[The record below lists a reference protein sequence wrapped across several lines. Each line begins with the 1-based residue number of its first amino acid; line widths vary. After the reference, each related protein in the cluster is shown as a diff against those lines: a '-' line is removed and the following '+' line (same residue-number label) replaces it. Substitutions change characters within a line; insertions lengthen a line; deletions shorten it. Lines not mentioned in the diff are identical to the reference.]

1 MHSKIKAIFWDFG
14 GVLTT
19 GPFGAFKRFE
29 REHNLPENFIRMVNA
44 TNPDNNAWAKL
55 ERSEISLAEFDRK
68 FEQETRRAGHPVGG
82 FQVLQLI
89 AGDLVPDMV
98 EVLRQCKKHCLN
110 ACLTNNINIGDH
122 DGDELAGDR
131 SDEFKKVMEL
141 FDHVVES
148 SKVGVRKPDP
158 RFYELACEIVNVEP
172 QYVVFLDDL
181 GVNLKPA
188 RAMGM
193 KTIKVTDHQQAIKEL
208 ETILG
213 IKFR

>member
-1 MHSKIKAIFWDFG
+1 MIKAIFWDFG

-29 REHNLPENFIRMVNA
+29 QENNLPENFIRMVNA
-44 TNPDNNAWAKL
+44 TNPDTNAWAKL
-55 ERSEISLAEFDRK
+55 ERSEINLEEFDRA
-68 FEQETRRAGHPVGG
+68 FEKETRLDGHPIGG

-98 EVLRQCKKHCLN
+98 EVLRQCKQHFPN

-131 SDEFKKVMEL
+131 AAEFQKVMEL
-141 FDHVVES
+141 FDYVVES

-158 RFYELACEIVNVEP
+158 QFYEMACKIVNVAP
-172 QYVVFLDDL
+172 QQVVFLDDL

-193 KTIKVTDHQQAIKEL
+193 KTIKVADHGEAIKEL
-208 ETILG
+208 EEILG
-213 IKFR
+213 LKLTR

>member
-1 MHSKIKAIFWDFG
+1 MIKAIFWDFG

-29 REHNLPENFIRMVNA
+29 QENNLPENFIRMVNA
-44 TNPDNNAWAKL
+44 TNPDNNAWARL
-55 ERSEISLAEFDRK
+55 ERSEISLEEFDREFK
-68 FEQETRRAGHPVGG
+68 QETRRAGHLVGG

-98 EVLRQCKKHCLN
+98 EVLCRCKQRYLN

-122 DGDELAGDR
+122 DGDQLAR
-131 SDEFKKVMEL
+131 NRADEFKKVMEL
-141 FDHVVES
+141 FDFVVES

-158 RFYELACEIVNVEP
+158 RFYEMACEIVNVEP
-172 QYVVFLDDL
+172 QKVVFLDDL

-193 KTIKVTDHQQAIKEL
+193 KTIKVTDHQRAIKEL
-208 ETILG
+208 EAILG
-213 IKFR
+213 MKFSR

>member
-1 MHSKIKAIFWDFG
+1 MTKAIFWDFG

-29 REHNLPENFIRMVNA
+29 QENNLPQNFIRRVNA
-44 TNPDNNAWAKL
+44 TDPDTNAWAKL
-55 ERSEISLAEFDRK
+55 ERSEISLEEFDRE
-68 FEQETRRAGHPVGG
+68 FERETRLAGHPIGG

-98 EVLRQCKKHCLN
+98 EVLRQCKRHFLN

-122 DGDELAGDR
+122 DGGEPAGDR
-131 SDEFKKVMEL
+131 ADEFKKVMEL
-141 FDHVVES
+141 FDYVVES

-158 RFYELACEIVNVEP
+158 RFYEMACEIVDVEP
-172 QYVVFLDDL
+172 RQVVFLDDL

-193 KTIKVTDHQQAIKEL
+193 KTIKVTDHQEAIQEL
-208 ETILG
+208 EAVLG
-213 IKFR
+213 MEFNL

>member
-1 MHSKIKAIFWDFG
+1 MIKAIFWDFG

-29 REHNLPENFIRMVNA
+29 QENNLPENFIRMVNA
-44 TNPDNNAWAKL
+44 TNPDTNAWAKL
-55 ERSEISLAEFDRK
+55 ERSEINLVEFDRA
-68 FEQETRRAGHPVGG
+68 FEEETRHAGHPIGG

-98 EVLRQCKKHCLN
+98 EVLRQCKRHFPN
-110 ACLTNNINIGDH
+110 ACLTNNINIPDH

-131 SDEFKKVMEL
+131 ADEFKKVMAL
-141 FDHVVES
+141 FDYVVES

-158 RFYELACEIVNVEP
+158 YFYEMACEIVKVEP
-172 QYVVFLDDL
+172 QQVVFLDDL

-193 KTIKVTDHQQAIKEL
+193 KTIKVADHQEAIKAL
-208 ETILG
+208 EAILG
-213 IKFR
+213 IEFSL

>member
-1 MHSKIKAIFWDFG
+1 MIKAIFWDFG

-19 GPFGAFKRFE
+19 GPFDAFKRFE
-29 REHNLPENFIRMVNA
+29 QENNLPQNFIRMVNA
-44 TNPDNNAWAKL
+44 TNPDTNAWAKL
-55 ERSEISLAEFDRK
+55 ERSEISLEEFDRE
-68 FEQETRRAGHPVGG
+68 FEAETRLAGHPISGL
-82 FQVLQLI
+82 QVLQLI

-98 EVLRQCKKHCLN
+98 EVLRRCKQRYPN

-131 SDEFKKVMEL
+131 AEEFKKVMEL
-141 FDHVVES
+141 FDYVIES

-158 RFYELACEIVNVEP
+158 RFYEMACEIVNVEP
-172 QYVVFLDDL
+172 QQVVFLDDL

-188 RAMGM
+188 RVMGM
-193 KTIKVTDHQQAIKEL
+193 QTIKVTNHQEAIKEL

-213 IKFR
+213 MEFSL

>member
-1 MHSKIKAIFWDFG
+1 MIKAIFWDFG

-29 REHNLPENFIRMVNA
+29 KENNLPENFIRMVNA
-44 TNPDNNAWAKL
+44 TNPDANAWARL
-55 ERSEISLAEFDRK
+55 ERSEISLEEFDRE
-68 FEQETRRAGHPVGG
+68 FEEETRNAGHAIGG
-82 FQVLQLI
+82 FRVLQLI

-98 EVLRQCKKHCLN
+98 EVLRQCKQHCPN

-131 SDEFKKVMEL
+131 ADDFKKVMDL
-141 FDHVVES
+141 FDYVVES

-158 RFYELACEIVNVEP
+158 HFYEMACEIVNVEP
-172 QYVVFLDDL
+172 QNVVFLDDL

-193 KTIKVTDHQQAIKEL
+193 RTIKVADHQEAIKEL
-208 ETILG
+208 EAILG
-213 IKFR
+213 MEFSL

>member
-1 MHSKIKAIFWDFG
+1 MIKAIFWDFG

-29 REHNLPENFIRMVNA
+29 QENNLPQNFIRMINA
-44 TNPDNNAWAKL
+44 TNPDTNAWARL
-55 ERSEISLAEFDRK
+55 ERSELSLEEFDQE
-68 FEQETRRAGHPVGG
+68 FEIETRLAGHPVGG

-98 EVLRQCKKHCLN
+98 DVLRRCKQHFCN
-110 ACLTNNINIGDH
+110 ACLTNNMNIGDH
-122 DGDELAGDR
+122 GGDQLAGDHAA
-131 SDEFKKVMEL
+131 EFQKVMEL
-141 FDHVVES
+141 FDYVVES

-158 RFYELACEIVNVEP
+158 RFYKMACEIVNVEP
-172 QYVVFLDDL
+172 QQVVFLDDL

-193 KTIKVTDHQQAIKEL
+193 KTIKVTDHPKAIKEL
-208 ETILG
+208 EGILG
-213 IKFR
+213 ISLT

>member
-1 MHSKIKAIFWDFG
+1 MIKAIFWDFG

-29 REHNLPENFIRMVNA
+29 QENNLPENFIRMVNA
-44 TNPDNNAWAKL
+44 TNPDTNAWAKL
-55 ERSEISLAEFDRK
+55 ERSEINLEEFDRA
-68 FEQETRRAGHPVGG
+68 FEKETRLAGHSIGG

-98 EVLRQCKKHCLN
+98 EVLRQCKRHYPN

-131 SDEFKKVMEL
+131 ADEFKKVMAL
-141 FDHVVES
+141 FDYVVES

-158 RFYELACEIVNVEP
+158 HFYEMACEIVKVEP
-172 QYVVFLDDL
+172 QQVVFLDDL

-193 KTIKVTDHQQAIKEL
+193 KTIKVADHQEAIKEL
-208 ETILG
+208 EGILG
-213 IKFR
+213 VKFS

>member
-1 MHSKIKAIFWDFG
+1 MIKAIFWDFG

-29 REHNLPENFIRMVNA
+29 QENDLPENFIRMVNA
-44 TNPDNNAWAKL
+44 TNPDTNAWARL
-55 ERSEISLAEFDRK
+55 ERGEISLEEFDRA
-68 FEQETRRAGHPVGG
+68 FEEEARRAGHPIGG

-98 EVLRQCKKHCLN
+98 EVLRQCKQHCPN
-110 ACLTNNINIGDH
+110 ACLTNNINSGDH

-131 SDEFKKVMEL
+131 ADEFKKVMDL
-141 FDHVVES
+141 FDYVVES

-158 RFYELACEIVNVEP
+158 HFYEMACEIVSVEP
-172 QYVVFLDDL
+172 QNVVFLDDL

-193 KTIKVTDHQQAIKEL
+193 KTIKVADHQQAIKEL
-208 ETILG
+208 EQALG
-213 IKFR
+213 MEFNL

>member
-1 MHSKIKAIFWDFG
+1 MIKAIFWDFG

-29 REHNLPENFIRMVNA
+29 RENNLPQNFIRMINA
-44 TNPDNNAWAKL
+44 ANPDTNAWARL
-55 ERSEISLAEFDRK
+55 ERSEISLEEFDRE
-68 FEQETRRAGHPVGG
+68 FEKETRLAGHPVGG

-98 EVLRQCKKHCLN
+98 DVLRRCKQHFCN
-110 ACLTNNINIGDH
+110 ACLTNNMNIGDH
-122 DGDELAGDR
+122 DGDQLAGDR
-131 SDEFKKVMEL
+131 AAGFQKVMEL
-141 FDHVVES
+141 FDYVVES

-158 RFYELACEIVNVEP
+158 RLYEMACEIVSVEP
-172 QYVVFLDDL
+172 PQVVFLDDL

-193 KTIKVTDHQQAIKEL
+193 KTIKVADHGAAIKEL
-208 ETILG
+208 EEILG
-213 IKFR
+213 LEFTR

>member
-1 MHSKIKAIFWDFG
+1 MIKALFWDFG

-29 REHNLPENFIRMVNA
+29 QENNLPQNFIRMVNA
-44 TNPDNNAWAKL
+44 TNPDTNAWARL
-55 ERSEISLAEFDRK
+55 ERSEISLEQFDRE
-68 FEQETRRAGHPVGG
+68 FEQETRLAGHPIGG

-89 AGDLVPDMV
+89 AGDLRPDMV
-98 EVLRQCKKHCLN
+98 EVLRRCKQHFCN

-122 DGDELAGDR
+122 DGDQLAGER
-131 SDEFKKVMEL
+131 AAEFQKVMEL
-141 FDHVVES
+141 FDYVVES

-158 RFYELACEIVNVEP
+158 RFYEMACEIVNVEP
-172 QYVVFLDDL
+172 QQVVFLDDL

-193 KTIKVTDHQQAIKEL
+193 TTIKVTDHRKAIEEL
-208 ETILG
+208 EAALG
-213 IKFR
+213 LSLT